1 MVDRMD
7 RVNELIRQEVSSIV
21 LTELKDPR
29 MGKVTVTRVSVSRDL
44 HFAKVYFTVMADERS
59 KERIV
64 SSLESAAGHVRRI
77 LGSRIRLRYIPK
89 ITFLY
94 DTSFD
99 AGERVFEIMRG
110 LKHEAALG
118 EGLSD
123 DANGADY
130 VGVPGDYAGVPGDYT
145 GVPGR
150 EEPDGEV
157 PSRVTGGQR
166 DKASLQDVID
176 VLERSDRI
184 LVTTHVRPDGDAVGC
199 LAALGRVLI
208 EKGKTVSLVLREGI
222 PGVYRFLTHGLQI
235 LEDLPEENFPEDAS
249 FDAAVLLDVATF
261 RRAGADREMLKQIP
275 AMINIDHHGDN
286 ECYGTLNLVCPDTS
300 STGEILYDLFSL
312 WEAELS
318 VETATALY
326 AAIMTDC
333 GRFSYENTTP
343 GSLRAAA
350 VLLESGMDV
359 TDLSNRL
366 YNNEPLPKVR
376 LIGSMLSTME
386 VDTDCGIVWCEVDEG
401 VLQRA
406 GATFEHTDDVVTSL
420 RSIDIIEVALL
431 FKEVTPDLVNVSMR
445 SKGAFDV
452 ALFAQ
457 KFGGGGHRRAA
468 GCTIK
473 GTLLKVRKNVLKELR
488 QDLCPEDHCSS
499 VTRSD

>member
-21 LTELKDPR
+21 LTALKDPR

-64 SSLESAAGHVRRI
+64 SSLEAAAGHVRRL

-110 LKHEAALG
+110 LKHEAALS
-118 EGLSD
+118 EGPSD
-123 DANGADY
+123 DANGA
-130 VGVPGDYAGVPGDYT
+130 VGAGIFD
-145 GVPGR
+145 
-150 EEPDGEV
+150 EEIPD
-157 PSRVTGGQR
+157 RVTGGQR

-176 VLERSDRI
+176 VLECSGSI

-235 LEDLPEENFPEDAS
+235 LEDFPEDAS

-261 RRAGADREMLKQIP
+261 RRAGADREKLKQIP
-275 AMINIDHHGDN
+275 IMINIDHHGDN
-286 ECYGTLNLVCPDTS
+286 ECYGTLDLVCPDTS
-300 STGEILYDLFSL
+300 STGEILYDLFTL

-318 VETATALY
+318 VATATALY

-366 YNNEPLPKVR
+366 YNTEPLPKVR

-386 VDTDCGIVWCEVDEG
+386 VDTDYGIVWCEVDEG

-420 RSIDIIEVALL
+420 RSIDVIEVALL

-452 ALFAQ
+452 AIFAQ

-473 GTLLKVRKNVLKELR
+473 GTLSKVRKNVLKELR
-488 QDLCPEDHCSS
+488 QDLSNQDLCPT
-499 VTRSD
+499 VTRSG